1 MYIYFHIYNVCIYL
15 SCCMSSSFSSDLL
28 FYRVIGFMVGTWR
41 VRLGSAGENEMW
53 RLNVCSRVF
62 RVSGRGKQ
70 DELKCRRLCSLPA
83 PSGSHSQRLSS
94 PLSPWVSKQ
103 TNHLIGLFFKY
114 TKIKSSSHYSPL
126 PCSGRLAA
134 TIQKLQGDENSI

>member
-41 VRLGSAGENEMW
+41 VRLGSVGENEVW
-53 RLNVCSRVF
+53 WLNVCLRVF
-62 RVSGRGKQ
+62 WVSGRGKQ
-70 DELKCRRLCSLPA
+70 DELKCRRLCSGA
-83 PSGSHSQRLSS
+83 RSFRLTLTS
-94 PLSPWVSKQ
+94 PLLPHSPWVSKQ